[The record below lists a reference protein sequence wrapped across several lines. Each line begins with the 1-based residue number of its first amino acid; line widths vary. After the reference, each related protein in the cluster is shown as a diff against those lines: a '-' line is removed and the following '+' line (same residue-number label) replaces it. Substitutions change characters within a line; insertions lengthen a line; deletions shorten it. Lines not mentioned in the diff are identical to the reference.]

1 MPSCEDLYTGGY
13 FDLDSGVGPLVVGT
27 QVSLT
32 EGYQFDADSRA
43 RSNSGSDGIF
53 MMDTKEI
60 PPSIRLS
67 ALAAF
72 DRSSSELAQRGEKF
86 KEIREGQ

>member
-1 MPSCEDLYTGGY
+1 M
-13 FDLDSGVGPLVVGT
+13 VGT
-27 QVSLT
+27 QVSIT
-32 EGYQFDADSRA
+32 EAYQFDADSRA

-53 MMDTKEI
+53 MMDAMEI
-60 PPSIRLS
+60 SPSIRLS

-72 DRSSSELAQRGEKF
+72 DRSSSQLAQRGEKF